1 MITPPRLEADAALLL
16 SLLRSKGP
24 LRAAELAQ
32 RLGKSQPTISRLLGA
47 LSHAVVVL
55 GQGRSTRYA
64 APQPI
69 LGLPARQPLHWVH
82 NDGRI
87 ETWGE
92 LTLLANG
99 QLHVQAAG
107 IDHTGTDWPWFLSPL
122 RAHGFLG
129 RLLARQLASHGLEA
143 QPERW
148 SLEQSVFAALRLHDA
163 PGALHL
169 GQPTPQPLPQL
180 ITPDDADRLAN
191 DVAATLPAGSFA
203 GGEQAKFLAQAGDGT
218 ALLVKFSPPRGTPF
232 GERWHELL
240 VAEHHALTLLAE
252 HGVPVAPSALWHTA
266 QRTYLLSTRFDR
278 LRPQGRRH
286 VVAIDAWHQAF
297 VPGPRQHWAAT
308 CTELARQRRV
318 PPEVP
323 AQAAALLHFG
333 RLIGNTDMH
342 FGNLSLLVQ
351 PDQVATGRG
360 TLAPVYDMLPMRWR
374 PDPVQGQVDLTPF
387 TPDPIDLQS
396 PARPLARDYWH
407 RLIQDPALSAEFH
420 RLARAMRDH
429 LGR

>member
-1 MITPPRLEADAALLL
+1 MIASPPLETEAALLL

-24 LRAAELAQ
+24 LRAAELGQ
-32 RLGKSQPTISRLLGA
+32 RLGKSQPTLSRLLGT
-47 LSHAVVVL
+47 LSHEVVVL

-64 APQPI
+64 LPQPI

-82 NDGRI
+82 EDGRI
-87 ETWGE
+87 EVWGE
-92 LTLLANG
+92 LTLLASG
-99 QLHVQAAG
+99 HLHVHAAG

-122 RAHGFLG
+122 RAQGFLG
-129 RLLARQLASHGLEA
+129 RLLARQLAAHGLDT

-148 SLEQSVFAALRLHDA
+148 PLEQSLFAALRLHDA
-163 PGALHL
+163 PGALYL
-169 GQPTPQPLPQL
+169 GHPSPQPLPL
-180 ITPDDADRLAN
+180 LASAEDADHLAS
-191 DVAATLPAGSFA
+191 DVAATLPAGSSA
-203 GGEQAKFLAQAGDGT
+203 GGEQAKFLAQTGDGT
-218 ALLVKFSPPRGTPF
+218 ALLVKFSPPRDTPF

-240 VAEHHALTLLAE
+240 VAEHHALALLGE
-252 HGVPVAPSALWHTA
+252 HGVPVAPSTLWHTA

-278 LRPQGRRH
+278 LGRQGRRH
-286 VVAIDAWHQAF
+286 VVALDAWHQAF

-308 CTELARQRRV
+308 CTALARQRRV

-342 FGNLSLLVQ
+342 FGNLSLLVP

-360 TLAPVYDMLPMRWR
+360 TLAPMYDMLPMRWR
-374 PDPVQGQVDLTPF
+374 PDPTLGQMDLTPF

-396 PARPLARDYWH
+396 PARPLAREFWH
-407 RLIQDPALSAEFH
+407 RLTQDPVLGADFH
-420 RLARAMRDH
+420 RLARTMRDH
-429 LGR
+429 LGG